1 MTTSISEIR
10 RHAATQRRGYERFLD
25 FFANYVVKI
34 ALFCR
39 LTPTQL
45 TFFWVI
51 VQFFA
56 PLFFT
61 FGSYFSFVLGI
72 VLFQCMFIVDL
83 SDGKLFR
90 FSKAGVKHK
99 KPLFPKYL
107 DHLGHYINNAW
118 LFICLGLGTMLRY
131 SGDWFFFY
139 GGLAAAFFYLL
150 NKSTAINPAWYK
162 SFEEQKTI
170 LGLVDQATPRY
181 GKSLL
186 KQFLFDFF
194 RVEHLGNFLFFGIL
208 FDQPGVVLMV
218 YAGLFCLE
226 FLRKLYVQGKLL
238 WRVDKGRS

>member
-107 DHLGHYINNAW
+107 DHLGHYIKNAF
-118 LFICLGLGTMLRY
+118 LFI
-131 SGDWFFFY
+131 
-139 GGLAAAFFYLL
+139 
-150 NKSTAINPAWYK
+150 
-162 SFEEQKTI
+162 
-170 LGLVDQATPRY
+170 
-181 GKSLL
+181 
-186 KQFLFDFF
+186 FL
-194 RVEHLGNFLFFGIL
+194 
-208 FDQPGVVLMV
+208 
-218 YAGLFCLE
+218 
-226 FLRKLYVQGKLL
+226 
-238 WRVDKGRS
+238 